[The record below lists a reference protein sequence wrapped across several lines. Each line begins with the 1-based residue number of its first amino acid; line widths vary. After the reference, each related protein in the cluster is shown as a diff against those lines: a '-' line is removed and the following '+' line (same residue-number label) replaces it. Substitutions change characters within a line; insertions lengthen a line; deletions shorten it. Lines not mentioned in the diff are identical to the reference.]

1 MTCPLKICLFLG
13 FGVLVACSDIPDF
26 ADGAAASAPYPQIVS
41 MGEILGQLPTDQSD
55 YGTGSL
61 ASRAA
66 ALRARANRLRRTSV
80 VDGKT
85 RGQMQA
91 ALARR

>member
-1 MTCPLKICLFLG
+1 MTRPLKTCLFLG

-26 ADGAAASAPYPQIVS
+26 ADGAAANAPYPQIVS
-41 MGEILGQLPTDQSD
+41 MNDILGQLPADQGD

-66 ALRARANRLRRTSV
+66 ALRARAGRLRRASV
-80 VDGKT
+80 IDGQT
-85 RGQMQA
+85 RGRMQA

>member
-1 MTCPLKICLFLG
+1 MTRPLKTCLFLG
-13 FGVLVACSDIPDF
+13 FGVLMACSDIPDF
-26 ADGAAASAPYPQIVS
+26 AAGTTANAPYPQIIS
-41 MGEILGQLPTDQSD
+41 MSDILGQVPTDQGD

-66 ALRARANRLRRTSV
+66 ALRARANRLRRASV
-80 VDGKT
+80 VDGQT
-85 RGQMQA
+85 RARMQA